1 MRRSEMITKENTE
14 RVAELLE
21 TDAKGMEPVL
31 SHNDRL
37 VVTNMREAAKIL
49 RQVAAQ
55 QGEMK

>member
-1 MRRSEMITKENTE
+1 MITKENTE

-21 TDAKGMEPVL
+21 TDAKVMEPVL

-49 RQVAAQ
+49 RQVAARM
-55 QGEMK
+55 GG

>member
-1 MRRSEMITKENTE
+1 MKMITKENTE

-49 RQVAAQ
+49 RQVAARM
-55 QGEMK
+55 GG